1 MLPAEYIIGEHYRL
15 GSGMVILS
23 RAFCDAS
30 KLRED
35 EIFDRFNV
43 GVKEFREYEGVVKNM
58 SSDELAENHEKLVA
72 CVNSIVET
80 KKACKV

>member
-1 MLPAEYIIGEHYRL
+1 MSNYRL

-23 RAFCDAS
+23 RAFCNTS

-58 SSDELAENHEKLVA
+58 SSDELAENHESLWLA
-72 CVNSIVET
+72 SIQ
-80 KKACKV
+80 

>member
-1 MLPAEYIIGEHYRL
+1 
-15 GSGMVILS
+15 MVILS

-43 GVKEFREYEGVVKNM
+43 GVKEFREYEGVVENM
-58 SSDELAENHEKLVA
+58 SSDELAENHENLVA
-72 CVNSIVET
+72 CVNSIVEA
-80 KKACKV
+80 KKACKG